1 MTIGIDLNSPDHFY
15 THTVP
20 QVPFE
25 AAARRHGLKFVDND
39 TLTSTGMSLSHHAT
53 AFRGVALF
61 LERFSEGILPI
72 TNLATASM
80 LATSSSLKTVPLTEF
95 ARG

>member
-1 MTIGIDLNSPDHFY
+1 L
-15 THTVP
+15 
-20 QVPFE
+20 
-25 AAARRHGLKFVDND
+25 
-39 TLTSTGMSLSHHAT
+39 SLSHHAT

-61 LERFSEGILPI
+61 LERFSEGVLPV

-80 LATSSSLKTVPLTEF
+80 LATSSLKTVPLSEF